1 MRALTAM
8 LNHRGGRVLFG
19 VEADGREV
27 LAVSVPQGQSRPYI
41 YDDRLEITS
50 SGSLH
55 FGLTPD
61 ALMAP
66 HESLPWNPLIA
77 RAMYRRGLIE
87 QWGRGTLKIAELMQ
101 QAGLPRPE
109 IEDAGGCVTV
119 RLAPARYIP
128 PQRVARDLTDRQR
141 AVLARLEASCGGL
154 ALRDVR
160 QQMEGQATEW
170 EVRGDLQ
177 LLRQLGLVESL
188 RRGRDALW
196 RLVWK

>member
-61 ALMAP
+61 A
-66 HESLPWNPLIA
+66 
-77 RAMYRRGLIE
+77 
-87 QWGRGTLKIAELMQ
+87 
-101 QAGLPRPE
+101 
-109 IEDAGGCVTV
+109 
-119 RLAPARYIP
+119 
-128 PQRVARDLTDRQR
+128 
-141 AVLARLEASCGGL
+141 
-154 ALRDVR
+154 
-160 QQMEGQATEW
+160 
-170 EVRGDLQ
+170 
-177 LLRQLGLVESL
+177 
-188 RRGRDALW
+188 
-196 RLVWK
+196 